1 MQKLCHSDRLLSS
14 PTEENIFSTEAYL
27 EIVKPQES
35 MPLVASS
42 CWVHTF
48 LSDGLPAF
56 SQMTLIKLWR
66 KKKMMHSLSHPFIA
80 ELTTYLIPLINL
92 VW

>member
-66 KKKMMHSLSHPFIA
+66 KKK
-80 ELTTYLIPLINL
+80 
-92 VW
+92 